1 MGDMTIKYTLQR
13 SRRKTVQISIKP
25 DCSIVVKAP
34 YRVPLAEIEKFI
46 FEKQGWIEKNIT
58 RMQQRN
64 SMVAESTPIT
74 TEEINALA
82 DSALKYFP
90 PLVKT
95 WAEKIGV
102 KYGRI
107 TIRNQRSRWGSCSQ
121 AGNLNFNCL
130 LMELPEEIREYV
142 VIHELCHRLEM
153 NHSAFFW
160 AEVEKHCPDYK
171 ILRKRLKEEGSA
183 LMIRRFGT

>member
-1 MGDMTIKYTLQR
+1 M
-13 SRRKTVQISIKP
+13 QISIKS

-34 YRVPLAEIEKFI
+34 YRVPLREIEKFI
-46 FEKQGWIEKNIT
+46 IEKQGWIEKNIKK
-58 RMQQRN
+58 MQERSRLAEGSTPLN
-64 SMVAESTPIT
+64 AEEIKALAES
-74 TEEINALA
+74 ALE
-82 DSALKYFP
+82 YFP

-107 TIRNQRSRWGSCSQ
+107 TIRNQRSRWGSCSL

-130 LMELPEEIREYV
+130 LMELSEEIREYV

-160 AEVEKHCPDYK
+160 AEVEKHCSDYK
-171 ILRKRLKEEGSA
+171 ILRKRLKEEGGA